1 MVRCPSFGWAWASVL
16 YHSIVSN
23 ISVNRCPS
31 LTVTGCRTERL
42 VQHCGRWPASD
53 VTVDVIGDVT
63 PLLLLAQILYTAMTS
78 DNRYHSRRTLS
89 IYAASVRQSSQ
100 RRLLVLLSSTL
111 SAIFL
116 TLLACGSVYV
126 TTRCPSVCLSVCLFH
141 HAPQPQPVCCCG
153 PRKQA
158 ISIDCCTAR
167 LQQARPPI
175 HRSISTAARRSA
187 EADLGMF
194 SMFGRTR
201 APTKGQFFFH
211 FYRAMLCI
219 RGTSHG
225 PVSVRHK
232 SVFY

>member
-1 MVRCPSFGWAWASVL
+1 VVRCPSFGWAWASVL

-100 RRLLVLLSSTL
+100 RRLLLSSTL

-126 TTRCPSVCLSVCLFH
+126 TTRCPSVCLSVCSIMRRSRSRF
-141 HAPQPQPVCCCG
+141 AAVG
-153 PRKQA
+153 PASR
-158 ISIDCCTAR
+158 R
-167 LQQARPPI
+167 Y
-175 HRSISTAARRSA
+175 RSIAARRVCSRRVRLYI
-187 EADLGMF
+187 D
-194 SMFGRTR
+194 
-201 APTKGQFFFH
+201 PYPQQ
-211 FYRAMLCI
+211 
-219 RGTSHG
+219 HG
-225 PVSVRHK
+225 AQQRRI
-232 SVFY
+232 

>member
-1 MVRCPSFGWAWASVL
+1 MVRCPSFGWAWASIL

-63 PLLLLAQILYTAMTS
+63 PLLLLLLAQILYTAMTS

-100 RRLLVLLSSTL
+100 RRLLLSSTL

-141 HAPQPQPVCCCG
+141 HAPQPQRVCCCG

-175 HRSISTAARRSA
+175 YRSISTAARRSA

-201 APTKGQFFFH
+201 APTKGHFFH